1 MAMVK
6 VAEKNR
12 AKIVEMLDD
21 VNGTAVQHTYTSYCE
36 IERIAEWNEKKLED
50 LHIPKKS
57 RAGAKAH
64 SVSGGIVPNAY
75 RYSRKATYVELHR
88 RPTGWFL
95 GVVLDARI
103 WRDGGPDKLIL
114 GQSQMDA
121 SVEATKRAHNLIVVE
136 DRN

>member
-1 MAMVK
+1 MGMVK
-6 VAEKNR
+6 VAEKNW
-12 AKIVEMLDD
+12 AKIVKMLDA
-21 VNGTAVQHTYTSYCE
+21 VNGAAVQHTYTSYCE

-50 LHIPKKS
+50 LHIPKKI
-57 RAGAKAH
+57 RAGAKVH
-64 SVSGGIVPNAY
+64 SVSGGNVPNAY

-95 GVVLDARI
+95 GEVLSTRI
-103 WRDGGPDKLIL
+103 WRDAGPDKLIL

-136 DRN
+136 DK